1 MSQNLFDSYGQDYLS
16 ELNKAYQEAEVN
28 TRASLLP
35 EGKYQAHISYV
46 SLNHSKI
53 YPDEIQLGMVFT
65 VLNGDQ
71 KGLRASKYTPVTI
84 ENLGRLKSDLTVLGI
99 DLGDDISQ
107 LGNMEILDAI
117 LDQIVDITVRHK
129 KRNDGKGVYQN
140 IYINRSM
147 GKNGENAGI
156 NGFTEVADDDELPFA

>member
-1 MSQNLFDSYGQDYLS
+1 MSQNLFDSYGRDYLS
-16 ELNKAYQEAEVN
+16 ELNRAYRDAEVN
-28 TRASLLP
+28 TRTGLLP

-53 YPDEIQLGMVFT
+53 YPDEIQLGIVFT

-71 KGLRASKYTPVTI
+71 KGVRVSKYTPVTL
-84 ENLGRLKSDLTVLGI
+84 ENLSRLKSDLTVLGI
-99 DLGDDISQ
+99 DLGDDVSK

-117 LDQIVDITVRHK
+117 LDQIVDITVKHK

-147 GKNGENAGI
+147 GKNDGSAGMD
-156 NGFTEVADDDELPFA
+156 GFTEVDDDESPFA